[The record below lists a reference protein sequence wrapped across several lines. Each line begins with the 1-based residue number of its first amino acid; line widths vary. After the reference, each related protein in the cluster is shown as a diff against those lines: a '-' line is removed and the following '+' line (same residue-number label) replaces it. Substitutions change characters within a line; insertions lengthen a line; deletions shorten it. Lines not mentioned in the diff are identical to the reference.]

1 MEGHGAAYTVP
12 ITEKDLTMDDYAKEP
27 VEVIKVKTWVVYDPW
42 LAQDIGVFTSREAA
56 EMFAQVWMERG

>member
-1 MEGHGAAYTVP
+1 
-12 ITEKDLTMDDYAKEP
+12 MDDYAKEP
-27 VEVIKVKTWVVYDPW
+27 VEVIKVKTWAVYDPW